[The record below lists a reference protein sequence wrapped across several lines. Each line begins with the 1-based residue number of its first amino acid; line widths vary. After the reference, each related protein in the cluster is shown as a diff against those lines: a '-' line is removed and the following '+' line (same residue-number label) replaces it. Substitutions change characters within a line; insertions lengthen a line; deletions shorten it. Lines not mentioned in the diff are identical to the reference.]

1 MRKSALAIVGLALL
15 FGMLPSVFAV
25 PPKKIDPSKKPEPRK
40 PAEKVITTRS
50 GLQYVDL
57 KVGTGA
63 SPKQGQTV
71 TVHYIGRL
79 SNGTVFDASSQH
91 IDPEHPN
98 GQPYSFQIGVGTV
111 IPGWDEGIMTMRV
124 GGKRKLIIPA
134 KLGYGETGFGAIP
147 PNATLI
153 FKVELLSVK

>member
-25 PPKKIDPSKKPEPRK
+25 PPKK
-40 PAEKVITTRS
+40 
-50 GLQYVDL
+50 
-57 KVGTGA
+57 
-63 SPKQGQTV
+63 GQTV

-153 FKVELLSVK
+153 FKVELLSVKI